1 MLWSEVT
8 WQRICLPVA
17 QGQATSLVL
26 VRQGPPKERGTR
38 IAALPC
44 DQLPPAPGPLGSP
57 QCLAGDGPGP
67 AFSTMGLARKSASS
81 YIF

>member
-8 WQRICLPVA
+8 RQRICLPVA
-17 QGQATSLVL
+17 QGQATSIVL
-26 VRQGPPKERGTR
+26 VRQGPPKEGGTHV
-38 IAALPC
+38 AALPC
-44 DQLPPAPGPLGSP
+44 DHPPPAPGPVGSP
-57 QCLAGDGPGP
+57 QRLAGDGPVP